1 MRTAIV
7 GCGTMGRAISIGL
20 LRAHVI
26 DATSLAL
33 VDRTPGVA
41 DTLARELG
49 ATAASD
55 AAATARTADVVL
67 LAVKPAD
74 VAPALM
80 ALVERGGLAGHPLL
94 VSIAAGVSTRAIEAI
109 VGPTV
114 PVVRAM
120 PNTPCRIGA
129 GMTVITAGSSATPEH
144 LALARRFFEPLG
156 RCITLEEKHFD
167 AVTAVS
173 ASGPAFIYVVIEAL
187 ADGAVQCGLPRP
199 VATELVAQAT
209 VGAARMVLETGTHP
223 AALKDDVT
231 TPAGCTIAGL
241 LALEDAGF
249 RSALA
254 RAVET
259 TAHVAAGLG
268 APMGKSQS
276 G

>member
-1 MRTAIV
+1 MRTAVI
-7 GCGTMGRAISIGL
+7 GCGTMGRAIATGL
-20 LRAHVI
+20 LRARVI
-26 DATSLAL
+26 PANTLLLA
-33 VDRTPGVA
+33 DRVPGTA
-41 DTLARELG
+41 ETLAHELG
-49 ATAASD
+49 ATAAPD
-55 AAATARTADVVL
+55 AAAAAAGAEVVL
-67 LAVKPAD
+67 LCVKPGD
-74 VAPALM
+74 VAPALT
-80 ALVERGGLAGHPLL
+80 ALTHAGALTPRSLL
-94 VSIAAGVSTRAIEAI
+94 ISIAAGVTTHAIETLI
-109 VGPTV
+109 GPTI

-129 GMTVITAGSSATPEH
+129 GMTVVTAGSAATTDH
-144 LALARRFFEPLG
+144 LALARRYFEPLG

-209 VGAARMVLETGTHP
+209 MGAARMVLETGTHP

-241 LALEDAGF
+241 LSLEDARV

-268 APMGKSQS
+268 GKVEQAR
-276 G
+276 